1 MVSYALLSAI
11 PSLLSLVFFLGG
23 VIVLA
28 TRRQQIGRRPANLAI
43 TGLVL
48 LLANSVLVFALPAF
62 IFRITT
68 FEGRTDFPMVF
79 GGIGLVTGLLHLS
92 GILLLLLAV
101 LADRQPVAPAWPA
114 WPAAPVQRP
123 PDPSAE
129 S

>member
-1 MVSYALLSAI
+1 MSYTLLAAI
-11 PSLLSLVFFLGG
+11 PSLLSLIFFLVG

-48 LLANSVLVFALPAF
+48 LFANSVLVFVLPAIIVRLPVYESRWNF
-62 IFRITT
+62 SK
-68 FEGRTDFPMVF
+68 VF
-79 GGIGLVTGLLHLS
+79 GTIGLVTGLLHLS

-101 LADRQPVAPAWPA
+101 LADRQPSAQAWPA
-114 WPAAPVQRP
+114 WPAAAVQPP
-123 PDPSAE
+123 PDPGTE